1 MSQVAAN
8 YWTDLNQRAGRS
20 WNRFWFTPSDPLL
33 ICFLRIAVGLLSL
46 AYLLSFSTDLAR
58 LFAAGG
64 LMSTDTVEAIRG
76 SSAGQGWIYFSF
88 LDLAETPGALWV
100 CHVVGGLIL
109 VLFTIGAFTRIT
121 SVLSLLV
128 VLSYIH
134 RQPVLTGPFEPVL
147 SMLLLYL
154 CLGPCGTYLS
164 VDQWRAGRRQE
175 TGKKRSQVASCW
187 TATLSLRLIQVHCV
201 AFYLLMGLSKLS
213 GEVWWEG
220 TAVWTLMSQVRSR
233 PVDLT
238 FLRGQGFLLE
248 AWTHAIVAFELIFPL
263 LIWKTLLRP
272 LLLLIALVM
281 WLSLAMLTGLAG
293 FCLVMLVASAAFL
306 PTGVYRS
313 LARHLPGSDRS
324 LAAV

>member
-1 MSQVAAN
+1 MSQVTAN

-20 WNRFWFTPSDPLL
+20 WNRFWFAPTDPLL
-33 ICFLRIAVGLLSL
+33 ICFLRLGVGLLGL
-46 AYLLSFSTDLAR
+46 AYLLSFNTDLVR
-58 LFAAGG
+58 LFAGGG
-64 LMSTDTVEAIRG
+64 LMSIDTVEAIRG

-88 LDLAETPGALWV
+88 LDLAATPGALWA
-100 CHVVGGLIL
+100 CHVVGVLIL
-109 VLFTIGAFTRIT
+109 VLFTIGAFTRLT

-154 CLGPCGTYLS
+154 CLGPCGAYLS
-164 VDQWRAGRRQE
+164 LDRWRAGRRE
-175 TGKKRSQVASCW
+175 GAGKKRSDVASCW
-187 TATLSLRLIQVHCV
+187 TATLSLRLIQLHCV

-220 TAVWTLMSQVRSR
+220 AAVWILISQVRSR

-238 FLRGQGFLLE
+238 FLREQRFVLE
-248 AWTHAIVAFELIFPL
+248 AWTQVIVAFELVFPL

-272 LLLLIALVM
+272 LLLLVALLM
-281 WLSLAMLTGLAG
+281 WISLALLTGLSG

-306 PTGVYRS
+306 PTEVCHR
-313 LARHLPGSDRS
+313 LASRLPGADRS
-324 LAAV
+324 LATV